1 VLDRIGQRLP
11 QPLTLFL
18 ITLTAVSVS
27 LAFVKGLQDPDYFWH
42 LQTGEL
48 IARSGLPSHD
58 PFSFTYGGPW
68 TLHEWLGELL
78 IFRMVDGMGP
88 VATLAA
94 FALLPPATLSILAV
108 ALRRDGVPIRA
119 VVAAT
124 LICGTVLIPYVTVR
138 PQLFSWLLLA
148 VVLAI
153 LGRLRPT
160 SARVLVALPP
170 LFILWANL
178 HGLYVIGLGVV
189 GVYVLFTLLG
199 ATDLSTRKG
208 RVVLAG
214 VASLLASAVTPA
226 GPAGLLYPLRY
237 VDSGDWGLAHI
248 PEWQSPNFHD
258 LVQVPLLVL
267 ILGLAVVGQRGPAWV
282 RTIAYLG
289 VIGALL
295 ANRNVPVAA
304 VACLPALA
312 IGLGRWLPDRPSARN
327 ADGSRRVVETLA
339 AALLVVGALAAI
351 PATPGFAEVLL
362 GRYPAAGVEQLHQL
376 QPASRV
382 VAEYGWGGY
391 VIQSLYEDGARVFVD
406 GRNDMYPEAILR
418 DYSTIRAADPGWQA
432 IVDRYAADAMLFPPE
447 APIVKGIAQA
457 AGWCEAYRD
466 ARQVLLLRSCA
477 GAARNS
483 GRAIARTTGMSL

>member
-1 VLDRIGQRLP
+1 VLDRFGQRLP

-18 ITLTAVSVS
+18 VTLTAVSVS

-78 IFRMVDGMGP
+78 IFRMVDGVGP
-88 VATLAA
+88 VATLAV
-94 FALLPPATLSILAV
+94 FALLPPATLAVLAV

-138 PQLFSWLLLA
+138 PQLISWLLLA
-148 VVLAI
+148 VILALLI
-153 LGRLRPT
+153 RLKLT
-160 SARVLVALPP
+160 SARMLVALPP
-170 LFILWANL
+170 LFLLWANL

-189 GVYVLFTLLG
+189 GVYVLFTLFG
-199 ATDLSTRKG
+199 ATEMATRKG
-208 RVVLAG
+208 QVALAG

-237 VDSGDWGLAHI
+237 IDSGDWGLAHI

-258 LVQVPLLVL
+258 LVQIPLLAL
-267 ILGLAVVGQRGPAWV
+267 ILGLAVVGQRGRTWV
-282 RTIAYLG
+282 RAVAYLAI
-289 VIGALL
+289 IGALL
-295 ANRNVPVAA
+295 ANRNAPVAA
-304 VACLPALA
+304 VSCLPALA
-312 IGLGRWLPDRPSARN
+312 IGLAMWLPDRPSPREGQ
-327 ADGSRRVVETLA
+327 GSRRLVETVA
-339 AALLVVGALAAI
+339 AALLVVGALVAI
-351 PATPGFAEVLL
+351 PATPGFAGVLL
-362 GRYPAAGVEQLHQL
+362 GRYPVAGVEHLRQL

-391 VIQSLYEDGARVFVD
+391 VIQSLYTDGARVFVD
-406 GRNDMYPEAILR
+406 GRNDMYPETILR
-418 DYSTIRAADPGWQA
+418 DYSTIRAADPGWGA
-432 IVDRYAADAMLFPPE
+432 ILDRFNADAMLFPPE
-447 APIVKGIAQA
+447 APIVKGIAQS

-477 GAARNS
+477 GVTAGSSPS
-483 GRAIARTTGMSL
+483 G

>member
-1 VLDRIGQRLP
+1 MLDRIGQRLP

-27 LAFVKGLQDPDYFWH
+27 LAFLKGLQDPDYFWH

-88 VATLAA
+88 VATLAV
-94 FALLPPATLSILAV
+94 FGLLPPATLAILAV

-138 PQLFSWLLLA
+138 PQLISWLLLA
-148 VVLAI
+148 VVLAMLI
-153 LGRLRPT
+153 RLRPR
-160 SARVLVALPP
+160 SARMLVAFPL

-189 GVYVLFTLLG
+189 AVYVLFTVVG
-199 ATDLSTRKG
+199 ATDMSMRKG
-208 RVVLAG
+208 QVALAG

-237 VDSGDWGLAHI
+237 IDSGDWGLAHI

-258 LVQVPLLVL
+258 LVQIPLLAL
-267 ILGLAVVGQRGPAWV
+267 ILGLAVVGQRGPTWV
-282 RTIAYLG
+282 RAVAYLA
-289 VIGALL
+289 VVGALL
-295 ANRNVPVAA
+295 ANRNAPVAA

-312 IGLGRWLPDRPSARN
+312 IGLGRWLPERQSSRA
-327 ADGSRRVVETLA
+327 AGSRRLLETVA
-339 AALLVVGALAAI
+339 AALLVVAALAAI
-351 PATPGFAEVLL
+351 PTTPGFAGVLL
-362 GRYPAAGVEQLHQL
+362 SRYPAAGVEHLRQL

-391 VIQSLYEDGARVFVD
+391 VIQSLYKDGARVFVD

-432 IVDRYAADAMLFPPE
+432 IVERYKADAMLFPPQ

-477 GAARNS
+477 GAVRNS
-483 GRAIARTTGMSL
+483 DRAIARTTGMSL

>member
-27 LAFVKGLQDPDYFWH
+27 LAFLKGLQDPDYFWH

-78 IFRMVDGMGP
+78 IYRMVAGIGP
-88 VATLAA
+88 VATLAV
-94 FALLPPATLSILAV
+94 FALLPPATLAILAV
-108 ALRRDGVPIRA
+108 TLRREGVPIRA

-138 PQLFSWLLLA
+138 PQLISWLLLA
-148 VVLAI
+148 LMLAMLI
-153 LGRLRPT
+153 RLRPT
-160 SARVLVALPP
+160 SARQLVALPP

-189 GVYVLFTLLG
+189 AVYVLFTVLG
-199 ATDLSTRKG
+199 ATEMSMRKG
-208 RVVLAG
+208 QVVLAG
-214 VASLLASAVTPA
+214 VVALLASAVTPA

-237 VDSGDWGLAHI
+237 IDSGDWGLAHI

-258 LVQVPLLVL
+258 LVQIPLLAL
-267 ILGLAVVGQRGPAWV
+267 ILGLAAVGQRGPTWIRIV
-282 RTIAYLG
+282 AYLA
-289 VIGALL
+289 VVGALL
-295 ANRNVPVAA
+295 ANRNAPVAA
-304 VACLPALA
+304 VLCLPALA
-312 IGLGRWLPDRPSARN
+312 IGLGWWLPDQQSSREAP
-327 ADGSRRVVETLA
+327 GFRRVVETVA
-339 AALLVVGALAAI
+339 AAVLVIGALAAI
-351 PATPGFAEVLL
+351 PATPGFAGVLL
-362 GRYPAAGVEQLHQL
+362 GRYPAAGVEHLRQL

-391 VIQSLYEDGARVFVD
+391 LIDSLYKDGARVFVD

-418 DYSTIRAADPGWQA
+418 DYSAIRAADPGWQG
-432 IVDRYAADAMLFPPE
+432 IVDRYAADAMLFPPD

-477 GAARNS
+477 AVTVESSPS
-483 GRAIARTTGMSL
+483 G